1 MLESHPAI
9 ETAEEQKVFVVRFK
23 PLGMKM
29 QSFEAARAVIN
40 DEHLVLLNA
49 KGKLVALFLFNVVES
64 WSEVEVEPRDRRH
77 QRL

>member
-1 MLESHPAI
+1 
-9 ETAEEQKVFVVRFK
+9 
-23 PLGMKM
+23 MKM

-49 KGKLVALFLFNVVES
+49 KGKLVALFLFNIVES